1 MARAGRARRGRGRRW
16 AAALAVATLVALQL
30 AGGTHADCLPLR
42 RKACRRSSDCKWGGK
57 AAGCAVAADHCDAV
71 QGKRMRKKCAAA
83 AEALCSGGCEVVRC
97 GCTLNPGKKKGKC
110 GTCAK
115 IMPEGPVP
123 GPSPAP
129 APPPGGAPAPVPG
142 PGPAPAPVQTNGRF
156 IAIGDSMMAANR
168 REGESIAQVMAE
180 KLGITGEDVARGGA
194 AVLKSKPGEPA
205 RPGVPAKPELPPI
218 PTQYVDDNWAYVI
231 MNGGINDINGP
242 WCGNGDE
249 GMALVDQIVSADASS
264 GAYVDIVKQAQA
276 NGSKVVLISYPFP
289 TMPDKGYY
297 KCEREVTELTRRY
310 RALAEGRDGVGMVD
324 SSDYMIAGDASF
336 FATDGSHPSAKGSEA
351 VGLAVAAL
359 LSA

>member
-1 MARAGRARRGRGRRW
+1 
-16 AAALAVATLVALQL
+16 
-30 AGGTHADCLPLR
+30 
-42 RKACRRSSDCKWGGK
+42 
-57 AAGCAVAADHCDAV
+57 
-71 QGKRMRKKCAAA
+71 
-83 AEALCSGGCEVVRC
+83 
-97 GCTLNPGKKKGKC
+97 
-110 GTCAK
+110 
-115 IMPEGPVP
+115 
-123 GPSPAP
+123 
-129 APPPGGAPAPVPG
+129 
-142 PGPAPAPVQTNGRF
+142 
-156 IAIGDSMMAANR
+156 MAANR

-218 PTQYVDDNWAYVI
+218 PTH
-231 MNGGINDINGP
+231 
-242 WCGNGDE
+242 
-249 GMALVDQIVSADASS
+249 
-264 GAYVDIVKQAQA
+264 YVDIVKQAQA

-336 FATDGSHPSAKGSEA
+336 FATDGSHPSAKGSQA